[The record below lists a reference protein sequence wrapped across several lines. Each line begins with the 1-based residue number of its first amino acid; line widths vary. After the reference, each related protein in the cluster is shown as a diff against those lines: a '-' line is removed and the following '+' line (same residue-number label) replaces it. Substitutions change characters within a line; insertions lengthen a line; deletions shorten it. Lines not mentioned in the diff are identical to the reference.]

1 MERTVIE
8 PREVVVN
15 NEEGMQASVRNS
27 QVKLPRIE
35 LPTFNGKYEDWHSF
49 FDMFNSLIH
58 SNREISDTQKFHYL
72 RSSLKGDAAEIVS
85 SLEISGSNY
94 SDAWT
99 RLKERYDSKRL
110 IVQKSYTLELF
121 LIYLQ

>member
-94 SDAWT
+94 ADAWT
-99 RLKERYDSKRL
+99 RLKKRYDNKRL

-121 LIYLQ
+121 LIYLR

>member
-94 SDAWT
+94 ADAWT
-99 RLKERYDSKRL
+99 RLKERYDNKRL

-121 LIYLQ
+121 LIYLR

>member
-27 QVKLPRIE
+27 QVKLSRIE

-72 RSSLKGDAAEIVS
+72 RSSLKSDAAEIVS

-94 SDAWT
+94 ADAWT

-121 LIYLQ
+121 LIYLR

>member
-94 SDAWT
+94 ADAWT

-121 LIYLQ
+121 LIYLR